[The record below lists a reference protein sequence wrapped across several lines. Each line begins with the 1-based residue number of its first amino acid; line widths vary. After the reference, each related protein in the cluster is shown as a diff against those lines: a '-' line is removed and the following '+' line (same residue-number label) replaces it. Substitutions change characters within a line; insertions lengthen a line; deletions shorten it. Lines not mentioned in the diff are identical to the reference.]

1 MDEKTNNELDD
12 TSVIKPTDTFP
23 DNNLVY
29 RVAHFIQKYR
39 VNRYFQHVPFTIFR
53 SLSVLLGYQHAVNGH
68 PQLSKT
74 WKFLYSQ
81 KFLEKINLRRWT
93 NSFIRYN
100 IQLYFDT
107 ALYLS
112 LRNSKNKDYFH
123 PVVGFNHLEK
133 AIQQKKGVLI
143 PLIHLGEYLHTLYTL
158 LYRNVRVD
166 EKSQKILV
174 FALSSKENE
183 FLFREQLK
191 KIDNL
196 SAVITTDFKSLQK
209 TVQYYLKK
217 NYCVFIAQDY
227 YSKKQLR
234 VPFLYNSKRY
244 NFLVPC
250 PQMITYLHFSL
261 DCPIIPVTTYPRQN
275 LKFSI
280 VKFLPEV
287 NPLKMDISNEDQ
299 TLQKEIMN
307 FRNGTLNKKQKYG
320 LLSLLINRKLNS
332 YLLQYPFLWQGAFL
346 FFDRT
351 QLRIEFK
358 NVKSYLEMLKIT
370 ITKLS
375 LFILNSY
382 EPGRK
387 DEEILKNLK
396 SLIADLE
403 EMEED
408 PKDIITLKN
417 KYIELGRLN
426 GKNAFKKAISI
437 LLSHQN
443 SYNKHHYN
451 FISQRLNSLLKLF

>member
-1 MDEKTNNELDD
+1 MDEKIPSTLNEKS
-12 TSVIKPTDTFP
+12 TIKPTDTFP

-29 RVAHFIQKYR
+29 RIAHFIQKYR
-39 VNRYFQHVPFTIFR
+39 INRFFQHVPFSIFR
-53 SLSVLLGYQHAVNGH
+53 SLSVPIGYQYAVNGH
-68 PQLSKT
+68 HQLSKT
-74 WKFLYSQ
+74 WKFLYPQ
-81 KFLEKINLRRWT
+81 RFLKKINLRRWT

-107 ALYLS
+107 TLYLS

-133 AIQQKKGVLI
+133 AIQQKRGVLI
-143 PLIHLGEYLHTLYTL
+143 PLLHLGEYLHTLYTL
-158 LYRNVRVD
+158 LYRNVLID

-217 NYCVFIAQDY
+217 NYCVFLAQDY

-234 VPFLYNSKRY
+234 VPFLYNSKQY

-250 PQMITYLHFSL
+250 PQMASYLHSNL
-261 DCPIIPVTTYPRQN
+261 ECTIIPVTTYPRNN
-275 LKFSI
+275 LKFSV

-287 NPLKMDISNEDQ
+287 NPMTMDISNEDQ
-299 TLQKEIMN
+299 TLQKEIVK
-307 FRNGTLNKKQKYG
+307 FRNGTLNKKEKYG
-320 LLSLLINRKLNS
+320 LLSLLINRKLNP

-351 QLRIEFK
+351 QLRIRFK
-358 NVKSYLEMLKIT
+358 NVKSYLEMLKIA
-370 ITKLS
+370 ISKLI
-375 LFILNSY
+375 LFIQNSY

-387 DEEILKNLK
+387 DEMILDNLK
-396 SLIADLE
+396 RFMTDLE

-408 PKDIITLKN
+408 PSDIITLKN
-417 KYIELGRLN
+417 KYIDIGRLN
-426 GKNAFKKAISI
+426 GKNVFKKTISI
-437 LLSHQN
+437 LLSFQN
-443 SYNKHHYN
+443 SYIKQNHN
-451 FISQRLNSLLKLF
+451 FISQRLNSLLNLF